1 MKKTIL
7 FVFLITSVVSFGQR
21 KYAADRYFKEFAYKK
36 SAELY
41 EVLYKKGDTSQLV
54 VCRLADSYYYNA
66 EFVKAESWYEK
77 LMQNFEDKETTK
89 HFFRYAQVLKSNGK
103 ISESDKWLQKIK
115 GIEATDSRAIA
126 LDENQDYFVEYTNK
140 EKIYINV
147 HNVATNTKYSDF
159 GGFIFENKLYYAS
172 TKPLNIKKNV
182 KLYEWNNQPFLNIY
196 SSELKEVDSDKI
208 LDIYPGERLTELTT
222 RYHESNTIIT
232 NDGNTMYFTRDNFD
246 GEELKGDKQRT
257 THLKIY
263 KAIKKNNKWED
274 VKELPF
280 NTDNYSYGHPAL
292 SPDEKTLYFVSD
304 MPNGFGETDIYK
316 VAILEG
322 GKYGEPVN
330 LGKQIN
336 TESREMFPFVGI
348 DSTLYFASD
357 GHLGLGALDIF
368 ESKIKNNEF
377 TTPVNLGTPVNGP
390 LDDFS
395 FVINKKRSKGFFSS
409 NRKGGK
415 GDDDIYSF
423 LIYDCKEDIKG
434 FVTDSRT
441 GSPMLNV
448 EVRLIDSEGTPIS
461 KQITKKDGSYIFT
474 KIDCENN
481 FTVVASK
488 QDFKDAQKEVETL
501 DINKKLINAN
511 LTLESLIIKDQIV
524 INPIYFDFDLS
535 NIREDAEYELE
546 HIVSVMKNHPE
557 MVIKIESHTDSRGTK
572 EYNKRLST
580 SRAVSTRDYIISRGI
595 ESNRIKSAL
604 GFGESQ
610 LLNNCDDVNQN
621 KCSKEEHQKNRRSYF
636 YILGGVKN
644 VKANN

>member
-7 FVFLITSVVSFGQR
+7 LVFLITSVVSFGQR

-41 EVLYKKGDTSQLV
+41 EVLYQKGDTSQV
-54 VCRLADSYYYNA
+54 VVSRLADSYYYNA
-66 EFVKAESWYEK
+66 EFVKAEVWYEE
-77 LMQNFEDKETTK
+77 LMQNFENKETTK

-103 ISESDKWLQKIK
+103 VSESDKWLQKIK
-115 GIEATDSRAIA
+115 KIEATDSRPIA

-159 GGFIFENKLYYAS
+159 GGFIFDNKLYYAS
-172 TKPLNIKKNV
+172 TKPLNIKKDV

-196 SSELKEVDSDKI
+196 SSELKDIDADKI
-208 LDIYPGERLTELTT
+208 LDISEAKRLKELSTS
-222 RYHESNTIIT
+222 YHESNTIIT
-232 NDGNTMYFTRDNFD
+232 KNGKTMYFTRDNFD
-246 GEELKGDKQRT
+246 GEELKGDDNRT

-263 KAIKKNNKWED
+263 KATNVDGEWSK
-274 VKELPF
+274 VRELPF

-316 VAILEG
+316 VAILEDD
-322 GKYGEPVN
+322 KYGEPIN

-348 DSTLYFASD
+348 DNTLYFASD
-357 GHLGLGALDIF
+357 GHIGLGALDVF
-368 ESKIKNNEF
+368 ESKIKNSKF
-377 TTPVNLGTPVNGP
+377 SRPINLGAPVNGP

-395 FVINKKRSKGFFSS
+395 FVINNQRSKGFFSS

-423 LIYDCKEDIKG
+423 LIYDCKEDIEG
-434 FVTDSRT
+434 VVTNSRT
-441 GSPMLNV
+441 GNPMFNV
-448 EVRLIDSEGTPIS
+448 EVRLIDSEGNPIS
-461 KQITKKDGSYIFT
+461 KQITKEDGRYVF
-474 KIDCENN
+474 KRIDCENN

-488 QDFKDAQKEVETL
+488 VDFKDTQKQVQTV
-501 DINKKLINAN
+501 DVNNKLINVN
-511 LTLESLIIKDQIV
+511 LTLESLIVEDQIV
-524 INPIYFDFDLS
+524 IKPIYFDFDLS

-580 SRAVSTRDYIISRGI
+580 SRAISTRDYIVSRGI
-595 ESNRIKSAL
+595 ASNRIKSAL

-610 LLNNCDDVNQN
+610 LLNDCDDANQS

-636 YILGGVKN
+636 YILDGGKN
-644 VKANN
+644 VKVNN

>member
-1 MKKTIL
+1 MKKIIL

-41 EVLYKKGDTSQLV
+41 EVLYEKGDTSQLV
-54 VCRLADSYYYNA
+54 ISRLADSYYYNA
-66 EFVKAESWYEK
+66 DFVKAEVWYEK
-77 LMQNFEDKETTK
+77 LMQRFEKEETTK
-89 HFFRYAQVLKSNGK
+89 HYFRYAQVLKSNGK
-103 ISESDKWLQKIK
+103 VEESDNWLLKIK
-115 GIEATDSRAIA
+115 EVKANDSRAIA
-126 LDENQDYFVEYTNK
+126 LDENEDYFVEYTNR
-140 EKIYINV
+140 EKIYFNV

-159 GGFIFENKLYYAS
+159 GGFIYDNKLYYAS
-172 TKPLNIKKNV
+172 TKPLGLKKED

-196 SSELKEVDSDKI
+196 SSELKEIGDDKV
-208 LDIYPGERLTELTT
+208 LDISEAERLKDLTT
-222 RYHESNTIIT
+222 NYHESNIVIT
-232 NDGNTMYFTRDNFD
+232 NDGKTMYFTRDNFD
-246 GEELKGDKQRT
+246 GEELKGDEQRV

-263 KAIKKNNKWED
+263 KARKKYNKWVD

-292 SPDEKTLYFVSD
+292 SADEKTLYFVSD
-304 MPNGFGETDIYK
+304 MANGFGETDIYK
-316 VAILEG
+316 VAILEDD
-322 GKYGEPVN
+322 KYGEPIN
-330 LGKQIN
+330 LGNKIN
-336 TESREMFPFVGI
+336 TEGREMFPFVGT
-348 DSTLYFASD
+348 DNTLYFASD

-368 ESKIKNNEF
+368 ESKIKNEGYTN
-377 TTPVNLGTPVNGP
+377 PINLGSPVNGP

-395 FVINKKRSKGFFSS
+395 FVINKERSKGFFSS

-423 LIYDCKEDIKG
+423 LIFNCKEDIEG
-434 FVTDSRT
+434 IVTNSRT
-441 GSPMLNV
+441 GKPMLNV
-448 EVRLIDSEGTPIS
+448 EVRLIDSEGNPVS
-461 KQITKKDGSYIFT
+461 KQITKEDGSYMFT

-488 QDFKDAQKEVETL
+488 EDFKDAQKEVKTI
-501 DINKKLINAN
+501 DVNNKLISVN
-511 LTLESLIIKDQIV
+511 LTLESLIIENQIV

-546 HIVSVMKNHPE
+546 HIVSVMKNHPK

-572 EYNKRLST
+572 EYNKRLS
-580 SRAVSTRDYIISRGI
+580 SNRAISTRDYIISRGI
-595 ESNRIKSAL
+595 ASNRIKSAL

-610 LLNNCDDVNQN
+610 LLNKCDDANQN

-636 YILGGVKN
+636 YILDGVKN